1 MERTTNVSV
10 TPLFIELLGDAY
22 GDWICLDYRMQQR
35 VERLDAIQVAPHQ
48 VVRWSTD
55 PKPLRPE
62 ARGLSPQ
69 QIGNPPQL
77 KQIA

>member
-1 MERTTNVSV
+1 MERTTNMSV
-10 TPLFIELLGDAY
+10 TPLLIELLGDAY
-22 GDWICLDYRMQQR
+22 GDWICLDHRMQQR
-35 VERLDAIQVAPHQ
+35 VERLDAIQVPSP

-69 QIGNPPQL
+69 QMEIPRS
-77 KQIA
+77 

>member
-1 MERTTNVSV
+1 MERTTNMSV

-48 VVRWSTD
+48 PCAGQLTRSHC
-55 PKPLRPE
+55 
-62 ARGLSPQ
+62 GLKLGDCRLNKLEIPRS
-69 QIGNPPQL
+69 
-77 KQIA
+77 